1 MAARHLQKLRAQ
13 DLSSSDA
20 IEDNA
25 SESGEETTGPLNPF
39 DLLDDKEADDGETEQ
54 TVAPESETPEEQPK
68 QDSKSSAAKKKKK
81 AKQKQKKVIA
91 STAAA
96 TSANKAVKQQP
107 ATQAEDNIDQLL
119 ASLNIPQTV
128 HSAASTS
135 GRSSAKPSNEGTA
148 LLGVNPAKLKADDEM
163 RRIFGSKV
171 VDAEARNESA
181 GGMVGASRRVRRL
194 MARGLI
200 KRSVLKAGLLI
211 VPKEH
216 WPPFEGGLSM
226 ELAGT
231 TVATSARS
239 HQLFKYTHS
248 AAYHAVQ
255 MLFEQSQASFDP
267 NTIMAL
273 LQQHPY
279 HVDALLTMHELYRS
293 MGEVAASDE
302 MLERCIYALEMA
314 WHPYFNP
321 GTANTRMDFGHP
333 PNRPLFI
340 ALFKQTQN
348 LSRRGLHGTALEYA
362 KLLLGLDPGDPTG
375 VLFCIDYLAIRAH
388 QYNFLRRLVSE
399 DGDLCHFPLFSYST
413 LLAEFRQRTGHTAD
427 KQGRGSGFAPA
438 AGPSSSHKDEA
449 TGEAPLEQRLSH
461 AVMMYPIIVVRL
473 MDKLQ
478 DKGVG
483 KDAEWGSL
491 LEKPP
496 LRHADDT
503 DSATLSHAADIYVER
518 HHLLWKAHDAQ
529 RLLKDA
535 CSLAVQASPEEQSNW
550 ACMREDAWRGV
561 PADVNTYRRL
571 RVADFSDTV
580 SALPPEE
587 LQAAMGAGGM
597 AGRGPGPMA
606 GDEGQLPPQLLQ
618 AMQHGVDEEMLA
630 DMLGNIPADQAAELQ
645 RLVQEGGLAP
655 PDVGNEE
662 IEAANPWAMLL
673 RTFLPW
679 VNAGQVPDYIN
690 PEEEEEAEH
699 YQEADGTEHD
709 VTTPE
714 EDDLD

>member
-13 DLSSSDA
+13 ELPSSDA

-25 SESGEETTGPLNPF
+25 SESEEETTGPLNPF
-39 DLLDDKEADDGETEQ
+39 DLLDDKEADDGEAEQ

-68 QDSKSSAAKKKKK
+68 QESKSSAAKKKKK
-81 AKQKQKKVIA
+81 AKQKQKKVIT

-107 ATQAEDNIDQLL
+107 ATQAEDDIDQLL
-119 ASLNIPQTV
+119 ASLNIPQTIP
-128 HSAASTS
+128 SAASIS
-135 GRSSAKPSNEGTA
+135 SRSSAKPMNDGTA

-211 VPKEH
+211 APKEH
-216 WPPFEGGLSM
+216 WPPFEGGVSM
-226 ELAGT
+226 ELAGVT
-231 TVATSARS
+231 QGG

-321 GTANTRMDFGHP
+321 GTANTRMDYEHP
-333 PNRPLFI
+333 LNRPLFI

-362 KLLLGLDPGDPTG
+362 KLLLGLDPSDPRG

-388 QYNFLRRLVSE
+388 QYKFLKRLVSADE
-399 DGDLCHFPLFSYST
+399 DLSHMPNFSYST
-413 LLAEFRQRTGHTAD
+413 LLAEFRERIGHTAD

-438 AGPSSSHKDEA
+438 AGPSSSSYEEEA
-449 TGEAPLEQRLSH
+449 AGEAPLEQRLSH
-461 AVMMYPIIVVRL
+461 AVMLYPVVVVRL

-503 DSATLSHAADIYVER
+503 DSATLSHAVDIFVER

-535 CSLAVQASPEEQSNW
+535 CSLAVQASPEDQSNW
-550 ACMREDAWRGV
+550 ACMREDMYADV
-561 PADVNTYRRL
+561 SADVNTYRHL
-571 RVADFSDTV
+571 RIADFSDTV

-587 LQAAMGAGGM
+587 LQAAMGGRGM
-597 AGRGPGPMA
+597 AGHGPGAIA
-606 GDEGQLPPQLLQ
+606 GDDGQLPPQLLE
-618 AMQHGVDEEMLA
+618 AMQHGIDEEMLA

-690 PEEEEEAEH
+690 QEEDEEGAH
-699 YQEADGTEHD
+699 DQEADGTEHD
-709 VTTPE
+709 IIPPE